1 MALKVA
7 TVVCAVAGLFVL
19 EAEGWLQKRHR
30 YGFTTIIVIVSA
42 VYLGFVGFAINHA
55 VERAATKAGL
65 KAISSASTPLIDRQI
80 PLAPKNNE
88 TAPTLNGAAVD
99 QFERDYL
106 DWERTSAAWIREHL
120 GDAAHDHFLDR
131 SNITSFSQWGLVA
144 DFKYDHLRNLLSGE
158 RRNLISIMESRIYD

>member
-1 MALKVA
+1 LLALRLITLLNGQPQKRALKRSLA
-7 TVVCAVAGLFVL
+7 RQRL
-19 EAEGWLQKRHR
+19 
-30 YGFTTIIVIVSA
+30 S
-42 VYLGFVGFAINHA
+42 
-55 VERAATKAGL
+55 
-65 KAISSASTPLIDRQI
+65 LIGKSLSPQ
-80 PLAPKNNE
+80 KNNE